1 MSLQKILQ
9 WFPEIESPSQRRVG
23 FNIKLKWT
31 LIVLAS
37 FFVLANIALFGIS
50 ALEAERFAF
59 YSLIMGTDF
68 GSIITLGI
76 GPIVTAS
83 IILQLLVGSK
93 ILNIDL
99 TNPEGKRHF
108 QGLQKILVFVFII
121 FQSVVFVSMRAISA
135 LPGFGFIVTFQL
147 ILGGIAIFYMDELT
161 TKWGFGSGVSLFIA
175 AGVGWRLF
183 NSLFQFLTPEGGNC
197 LINFGGGEVSC
208 TGKILVFLQSLIVQ
222 NQLQAAIA
230 LALIVV
236 TGLIFALVV
245 FAQGLKIEVP
255 LSYDRLRGYGVRWP
269 LAFFYTSVIPVI
281 LAAALVA
288 NIQMFGNIL
297 QGWLG
302 RATILGEFVN
312 GRAESG
318 IAAWITAP
326 HPNLVEGMI
335 TGQLTT
341 NILFRSFT
349 YVLFFMV
356 ASMIFA
362 IFWMKTS
369 GMDSSSQAKNIISS
383 GLQVSGFRKD
393 ERVLESILDRYIM
406 PLTIMGGAAI
416 GFLAGFADV
425 LGALISGTA
434 VLLGIMIIFQ
444 LYQTIAQQHA
454 TDMNPAFRRF
464 MG

>member
-1 MSLQKILQ
+1 MSIQTILQ
-9 WFPEIESPSQRRVG
+9 WFPEIESPSQRRVS

-37 FFVLANIALFGIS
+37 FFVLANIALYGVS
-50 ALEAERFAF
+50 ELEVERFAF
-59 YSLIMGTDF
+59 YSLVMGTDF

-76 GPIVTAS
+76 GPIVTSS

-99 TNPEGKRHF
+99 TTHEGKRYF

-121 FQSVVFVSMRAISA
+121 FQAVVFVSMGAISA
-135 LPGFGFIVTFQL
+135 LPGFAGVVTFQL
-147 ILGGIAIFYMDELT
+147 VIGGIAIFYMDELT

-183 NSLFQFLTPEGGNC
+183 NSLFQFLGPEGGNC
-197 LINFGGGEVSC
+197 LINFGAGEIQC
-208 TGKILVFLQSLIVQ
+208 TGQLLVFLQSIILQ

-230 LALIVV
+230 LALIVA

-245 FAQGLKIEVP
+245 FAQGLKVEVP

-288 NIQMFGNIL
+288 NVQMFGSLIQN
-297 QGWLG
+297 WLG
-302 RATILGEFVN
+302 RPTFLGDFVN
-312 GRAESG
+312 GQARAG
-318 IAAWITAP
+318 LAAWITAP
-326 HPNLVEGMI
+326 QPNLVRGFI
-335 TGQLTT
+335 TGELTT
-341 NILFRSFT
+341 TLLMRSFT
-349 YVLFFMV
+349 YVLFFV
-356 ASMIFA
+356 VVSTIFA

-369 GMDSSSQAKNIISS
+369 GMDSSSQAKKIISN

-393 ERVLESILDRYIM
+393 ERVLESILDRYIF

>member
-1 MSLQKILQ
+1 MSVQKILQ
-9 WFPEIESPSQRRVG
+9 FIPEIESPSQRRLS
-23 FNIKLKWT
+23 FNVKLKWT

-37 FFVLANIALFGIS
+37 FFILANIALYGIS
-50 ALEAERFAF
+50 DLEKERFAF

-76 GPIVTAS
+76 GPIVMAS

-99 TNPEGKRHF
+99 TNPQGKKQF

-121 FQSVVFVSMRAISA
+121 FEAIVFVTMKGISA
-135 LPGFGFIVTFQL
+135 LPGFQGVVIFQL
-147 ILGGIAIFYMDELT
+147 IIGGLAIFYMDELT

-183 NSLFQFLTPEGGNC
+183 NSMFQFLGPEGTNC
-197 LINFGGGEVSC
+197 LVNFGGGEIAC
-208 TGKILVFLQSLIVQ
+208 TGKILVFLQSLITQ
-222 NQLQAAIA
+222 NQLQAILA
-230 LALIVV
+230 LALVIV

-245 FAQGLKIEVP
+245 FAQSLKVEIP

-281 LAAALVA
+281 LTAALVA
-288 NIQMFGNIL
+288 NFQMFGSML
-297 QGWLG
+297 QNWLG
-302 RATILGEFVN
+302 RPSFLGAFSQ
-312 GRAESG
+312 GRAISG
-318 IAAWITAP
+318 VGFWITSP
-326 HPNLVEGMI
+326 HPNLVEGLI

-341 NILFRSFT
+341 LLLLRGLSYILFFVIVST
-349 YVLFFMV
+349 V
-356 ASMIFA
+356 FA

-369 GMDSSSQAKNIISS
+369 GMDSASQAKNIISS

-393 ERVLESILDRYIM
+393 ERILESILDRYIF

-416 GFLAGFADV
+416 GFLAAFADL

-434 VLLGIMIIFQ
+434 ILLGIMIIFQ

-454 TDMNPAFRRF
+454 TDMNPALRRF